1 MLCAG
6 CAGISISIW
15 KTFDAGHT
23 QISLEFYFAL
33 KLEANIMYTPRW
45 ANTACLPVGFEGP
58 PPSLWSLASTAAA
71 RIAL

>member
-15 KTFDAGHT
+15 ETFDAGHT

-33 KLEANIMYTPRW
+33 KLEANIMYTPR
-45 ANTACLPVGFEGP
+45 
-58 PPSLWSLASTAAA
+58 
-71 RIAL
+71 